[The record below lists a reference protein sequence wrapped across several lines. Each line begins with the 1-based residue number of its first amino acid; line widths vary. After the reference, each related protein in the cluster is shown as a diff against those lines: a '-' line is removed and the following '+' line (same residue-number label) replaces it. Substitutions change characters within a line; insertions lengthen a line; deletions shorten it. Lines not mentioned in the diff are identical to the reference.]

1 MHSHISLFYHRFI
14 FRRIYGLYKDIHL
27 LFFIGLDENQTI
39 NKELH
44 REMKEYKDIVLFNF
58 VCNYFKLC
66 MLTYNFLL
74 WIKEY
79 QQFYDT
85 IIKLDTDTFLNIKL
99 VKIILNRMLK
109 LNKTFVLGKIWHI
122 NNKSNMYPSG
132 MPYAFSSKSINI
144 LVANLEEKINKIKC
158 SFEEDMLFG
167 HLARESNFTFFD
179 SFLYFNYISFK
190 QIPNNKFNLNET
202 YMIHK
207 LRVSEI
213 AFLNLIIQ
221 RDHSYLNILNS
232 SCSLHN

>member
-1 MHSHISLFYHRFI
+1 
-14 FRRIYGLYKDIHL
+14 
-27 LFFIGLDENQTI
+27 
-39 NKELH
+39 
-44 REMKEYKDIVLFNF
+44 MKEYKDIVLFNF

-99 VKIILNRMLK
+99 VKIILNRILK
-109 LNKTFVLGKIWHI
+109 LNKTLVLGKIWHI

-132 MPYAFSSKSINI
+132 MSYAFSSKSINI
-144 LVANLEEKINKIKC
+144 LVADLEEKINKIKC

-179 SFLYFNYISFK
+179 SFLSFNYISYK